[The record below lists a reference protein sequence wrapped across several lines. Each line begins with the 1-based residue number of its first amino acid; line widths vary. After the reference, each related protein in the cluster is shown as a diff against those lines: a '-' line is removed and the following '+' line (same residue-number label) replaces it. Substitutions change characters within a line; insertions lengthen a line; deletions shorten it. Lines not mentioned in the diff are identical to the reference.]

1 MMIIFGVFP
10 NASNAEILLNNLSE
24 ADFDLS
30 DVSVVMRTSKQRN
43 AFAQDCGPLK
53 GATMSNLSEKL
64 LRSGLPTEA
73 CDLYRDALLD
83 GKVLVAMNV
92 TPETKAAA
100 KEMFEDHSA
109 ELIKE

>member
-1 MMIIFGVFP
+1 MMIIFGIFP
-10 NASNAEILLNNLSE
+10 KASNAEILLNNLSE

-30 DVSVVMRTSKQRN
+30 DVSVVMRDSKQRN
-43 AFAQDCGPLK
+43 AFAQDCGPLE
-53 GATMSNLSEKL
+53 GTTMSNLSDRL

-92 TPETKAAA
+92 TPETKGAA

-109 ELIKE
+109 ELIKD